1 MKKAIV
7 TGANGFIG
15 RAVVNQLS
23 AQGFE
28 VTAVV
33 SEKAYIR
40 QNEFPGASVVYCNL
54 ENYKMLSTKL
64 KEAVEKADYFYHFA
78 WQGSSGAQRADDA
91 VQIMNI
97 QASCEAVRAAAQLGC
112 GKFLFAASIMEYE
125 TAALMQTERKPA
137 LSSIYCTAK
146 ISADYMSRA
155 IANSLNIEY
164 IAGIISNVYGP
175 GEISPRMINT
185 SIRKLLKKE
194 HISYSPGEQMYDFIY
209 ISDAARAFVLLAEKG
224 KGNRNYYIGNRE
236 PRKLKYFLTEMRD
249 AVAPDMEIGIGE
261 LAFDGVGL
269 NYTEFNTN
277 ALYEDLNFE
286 PETEFKDG
294 IRQTMEWIIHNT
306 GEGQ

>member
-15 RAVVNQLS
+15 HAVANQLG

-33 SEKAYIR
+33 SETACV
-40 QNEFPGASVVYCNL
+40 QLNEASGAFIVYCNL
-54 ENYKMLSTKL
+54 ENYKMLSKKL
-64 KEAVEKADYFYHFA
+64 KEVVEKADYFYHFA
-78 WQGSSGAQRADDA
+78 WQGSSGVQRTEDT

-97 QASCEAVRAAAQLGC
+97 QASCEAVRAAAELGC
-112 GKFLFAASIMEYE
+112 KKFLFAASIMEYE
-125 TAALMQTERKPA
+125 VAAFMRTEQKPP
-137 LSSIYCTAK
+137 LSSIYSAAK

-155 IANSLNIEY
+155 LANSFNIDY
-164 IAGIISNVYGP
+164 ISGIISNVYGP
-175 GEISPRMINT
+175 GEISPRIINT

-224 KGNRNYYIGNRE
+224 KGNKNYYIGNRE
-236 PRKLKYFLTEMRD
+236 PRKLKDFLMEMRD
-249 AVAPDMEIGIGE
+249 VIAPDVEIGIGE
-261 LAFDGVGL
+261 LEFDGIGL

-277 ALYEDLNFE
+277 ALYDDLEFE
-286 PETEFKDG
+286 PQMEFKAG
-294 IRQTMEWIIHNT
+294 IQQTMEWIIHNA